1 MDYTFKAPSLAVIGN
16 ALAALQASGLV
27 GANSGPSNML
37 GALSVNDANG
47 NMLFRYGV
55 GRAAVTVTGMDGHP
69 MTIPAAGD
77 PGMFYIAIRTDVQ
90 LSEIPFDPAALGL
103 IATTSE
109 ESAAVLGVW
118 A

>member
-27 GANSGPSNML
+27 GANSGPSDML
-37 GALSVNDANG
+37 GSMSVDDAQG
-47 NMLFRYGV
+47 SPLFRYGV
-55 GRAAVTVTGMDGHP
+55 GRAAVTVTGMDSQP
-69 MTIPAAGD
+69 MTIPAAGEAS
-77 PGMFYIAIRTDVQ
+77 MFYIAIRAADVA
-90 LSEIPFDPAALGL
+90 IPFNPAALGL
-103 IATTSE
+103 IATTPE